1 MLKLKYQETIHLIYN
16 FIISKA
22 FVLSAE
28 NGTDQKNEAYFT
40 WKRICI
46 KRVRLLAIISLQSL
60 QFALYP

>member
-1 MLKLKYQETIHLIYN
+1 MLNINWHTININLAMLKLKYQETIHLIYN

-40 WKRICI
+40 
-46 KRVRLLAIISLQSL
+46 
-60 QFALYP
+60 